1 MQTHEELHEGMFG
14 IKKVQVPI
22 TNDTVLRSR
31 CLACNPLNS
40 GFSNVEGL
48 IVEDADIA
56 TPIAKEVGIMI
67 IGVCV
72 EVIP

>member
-1 MQTHEELHEGMFG
+1 
-14 IKKVQVPI
+14 
-22 TNDTVLRSR
+22 LRGR

-40 GFSNVEGL
+40 GFSNVDGL

-67 IGVCV
+67 TGVCV